1 MLTLTPAA
9 TKYLQENLES
19 SPTGTL
25 GIRLGLRDA
34 GCSGFA
40 YTFDY
45 ASEQSDSD
53 QIFSFG
59 TIQIFIDSKFLK
71 ALTGMEIDYVTQGV
85 NSLLQFNN
93 PNVINSC
100 GCGES
105 FQFKDEDSNA

>member
-19 SPTGTL
+19 SPDGTL

-40 YTFDY
+40 YTFDF
-45 ASEQSDSD
+45 ATSKNEND
-53 QIFSFG
+53 QIYSFG
-59 TIQIFIDSKFLK
+59 EILIFVDAKFSK
-71 ALTGMEIDYVTQGV
+71 ALYGMEIDYVTQGV

-93 PNVINSC
+93 PNVVNSC

-105 FQFKDEDSNA
+105 FQFKDDSTA